1 MENKK
6 RFLKPEAEVMA
17 FNNDDILAA
26 VSGITIGDSEVPWF
40 EDNPSNP

>member
-6 RFLKPEAEVMA
+6 EFLKPEAEIIA

-26 VSGITIGDSEVPWF
+26 VSGVIDDSEVPWY
-40 EDNPSNP
+40 EDQN